1 MMNRKFMG
9 MVLALSLL
17 SMMYA
22 GCSKGSTDSKPMN
35 AEQVKAQAELEKKA
49 PHLAQTVRGNVERM
63 GLAVQSAGEAY
74 KQTKW
79 QVVTTQLNTALKEIN
94 SALTDTPEKKK
105 TTTFRQLLEEIK
117 GYTESALKSAES
129 RDKAT
134 EWQLTQLQTSIN
146 AMKVQ
151 MGNPG

>member
-1 MMNRKFMG
+1 MMNRKLMG
-9 MVLALSLL
+9 MILALALSCV
-17 SMMYA
+17 MYA

-35 AEQVKAQAELEKKA
+35 AEQAKTQAELEKKA

-63 GLAVQSAGEAY
+63 GLAIQSANDAY

-79 QVVTTQLNTALKEIN
+79 QDVTTQLNTALKEVN

-105 TTTFRQLLEEIK
+105 TTTLRQLLEEIK

-134 EWQLTQLQTSIN
+134 EWQLTQLQTANN
-146 AMKVQ
+146 ALKAQ